1 MAWTMAL
8 FPFPFIYSQSSLD
21 CECAE
26 GLLNLWGVLSSRDR
40 NAGCSQIYIKVAKTS
55 FMLHHFQGTLVGE
68 ALVGE
73 GPEIAHIDLVIG
85 PRGGAVEEAFVNSL
99 ASPAGGH
106 TPLLAVLE
114 PNLPAKPSTLMVN
127 KVTIKGASQAVL
139 MFGPAQAAVAKAVMD
154 CVAEGTILEEKADDL
169 FIIVS
174 VFIEWDA
181 RDKKKVFDYNYRAT
195 KLAIERAVSGSPT
208 AKDVL
213 AKKDSAKHP
222 FA

>member
-1 MAWTMAL
+1 V
-8 FPFPFIYSQSSLD
+8 F
-21 CECAE
+21 
-26 GLLNLWGVLSSRDR
+26 NLVKNILKS
-40 NAGCSQIYIKVAKTS
+40 
-55 FMLHHFQGTLVGE
+55 MVGE
-68 ALVGE
+68 ALIGT

-85 PRGGAVEEAFVNSL
+85 PRGGPVEAAFINSL
-99 ASPAGGH
+99 AMPRQGH

-114 PNLPAKPSTLMVN
+114 PNLQPKPVTLLVN
-127 KVTIKGASQAVL
+127 KVTIKNVAQAAL

-154 CVAEGTILEEKADDL
+154 SVAAGVLPEEQADDI

-181 RDKKKVFDYNYRAT
+181 KDKDKVYEFNYEAT
-195 KLAIERAVSGSPT
+195 KLAIARAMEGKPT
-208 AKDVL
+208 VEEAL